1 MSSRVSR
8 PWPDSLRRAWG
19 VPEAAVAERLSTLHD
34 RDGRGRIFQ
43 SLLADAGVADPD
55 DTLAIACVAIY
66 RANRP
71 TLEPFPGVVPT
82 LARLRAAGLA
92 LGLVSDGLASVQRTK
107 LAALSDVAP
116 LLDVIVLTE
125 ELGSEHE
132 KPSPVPFRVAT
143 ELLGTQPHLA
153 TYVGNDARKDFA
165 GARLAGLRT
174 IGSACRPISAARRSI
189 RANGP
194 TRISSSIG
202 SRACRRPF
210 SGIGWRP
217 VDESRRPV
225 LDQWPGDRAGSSG
238 LCGRRDVGEPRPGRG
253 GRGSA
258 RPRRSRGG
266 RRRPEAPDL
275 HARHD
280 HHPQRRPAFR
290 AGSGSLWAGTTL
302 YDLYESAYTPWEWQP
317 RLKALAESLGMDC
330 FSSPF
335 DPTAVDFLEAIDVP
349 AYKVASFELVDLPLV
364 RQDRRDRQADDH
376 VDRNGHRGRDR

>member
-1 MSSRVSR
+1 MKAALFDLDDTLYRERTYVESGFAAVARFLAPR
-8 PWPDSLRRAWG
+8 LGR
-19 VPEAAVAERLSTLHD
+19 PEAAVAERLSTLHD

-116 LLDVIVLTE
+116 LLDVIVLTG

-174 IGSACRPISAARRSI
+174 IRVGVPPDLG
-189 RANGP
+189 GP
-194 TRISSSIG
+194 
-202 SRACRRPF
+202 A
-210 SGIGWRP
+210 
-217 VDESRRPV
+217 VDPREWSDADLV
-225 LDQWPGDRAGSSG
+225 LDRFEG
-238 LCGRRDVGEPRPGRG
+238 L
-253 GRGSA
+253 
-258 RPRRSRGG
+258 
-266 RRRPEAPDL
+266 PEAL
-275 HARHD
+275 LGNRVE
-280 HHPQRRPAFR
+280 
-290 AGSGSLWAGTTL
+290 AG
-302 YDLYESAYTPWEWQP
+302 
-317 RLKALAESLGMDC
+317 R
-330 FSSPF
+330 
-335 DPTAVDFLEAIDVP
+335 
-349 AYKVASFELVDLPLV
+349 
-364 RQDRRDRQADDH
+364 
-376 VDRNGHRGRDR
+376 